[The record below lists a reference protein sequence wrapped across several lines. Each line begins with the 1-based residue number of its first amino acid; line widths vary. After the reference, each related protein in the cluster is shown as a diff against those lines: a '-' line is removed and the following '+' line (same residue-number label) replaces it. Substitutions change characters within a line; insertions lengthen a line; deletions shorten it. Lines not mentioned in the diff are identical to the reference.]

1 MYLIFCVLFC
11 SSLITARC
19 LPRDATQS
27 AVIQESR
34 AVAEKPRDAAVKFD
48 TYRNVPTSYGSP
60 CDSTALVYRCVKD
73 VLLCTVYQNCTV
85 PAHINVLFVHRCR
98 GYSSFASF
106 LI

>member
-11 SSLITARC
+11 FSLITARC
-19 LPRDATQS
+19 YAKS

-34 AVAEKPRDAAVKFD
+34 AVAEKPRDAAVNFD
-48 TYRNVPTSYGSP
+48 TYRNVPTSHGSP